1 MAVTWIQPET
11 SPNMIPVHS
20 HDATLPDQTSQL
32 HLRGLH
38 GLHIWHHLQRA
49 NGHSPNHL
57 LASAPLY
64 GIPAPLLAVAWGI
77 GEWAPRVQRD
87 IQYFDI
93 YYPSDALMWIWANPT
108 QLTSAQH
115 HPIPLPRMSPSYFML
130 LHVVWWSKPRSGVN
144 LHRSFSVVRGVGG
157 SGRNQICVKQDKV
170 PKRTTSVSFLS
181 GFPWDNLLYH
191 VDHRTMEKKCS
202 KWFGVETHVDLW
214 VRVWLSPSPYD
225 KSCLTCSVVRN
236 PSMMQ

>member
-1 MAVTWIQPET
+1 MFIYLFVYLSDIIYLPISFWFQDFKILKKTLAVTWIQPET

-57 LASAPLY
+57 LASAQLY

-77 GEWAPRVQRD
+77 GEWAFTPSAERHTLTYYTTQVMHSCGSEPTPHNWHPPNT
-87 IQYFDI
+87 IQYLCPEGLHLI
-93 YYPSDALMWIWANPT
+93 TCYY
-108 QLTSAQH
+108 
-115 HPIPLPRMSPSYFML
+115 ML
-130 LHVVWWSKPRSGVN
+130 CGRSKPRRGVN
-144 LHRSFSVVRGVGG
+144 LRRSFSVVRAVGG

-170 PKRTTSVSFLS
+170 PKRTTSVAFLS
-181 GFPWDNLLYH
+181 AFPWQSSLPCGSWRKNVQSGL
-191 VDHRTMEKKCS
+191 
-202 KWFGVETHVDLW
+202 G
-214 VRVWLSPSPYD
+214 
-225 KSCLTCSVVRN
+225 
-236 PSMMQ
+236 